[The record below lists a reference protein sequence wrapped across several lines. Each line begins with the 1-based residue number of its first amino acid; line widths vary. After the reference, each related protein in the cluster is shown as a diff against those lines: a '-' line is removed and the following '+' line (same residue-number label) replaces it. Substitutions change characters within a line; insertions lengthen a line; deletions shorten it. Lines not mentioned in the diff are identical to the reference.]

1 MNPILVAENVSKKYS
16 RNANTHLSY
25 GLRDVVRELFGK
37 RPDLTLRKDEFLAV
51 SDVSLHLNPGDS
63 FALIGRN
70 GSGKTT
76 LLKMLCGLTKPD
88 AGSIVVNGN
97 IQALINL
104 GAGFNGALTG
114 RENVYNSAALMGLN
128 RKQTKSILD
137 EVIDFSQLAEFMDSP
152 YSTYSSG
159 MKARLGFAV
168 AIHLNPELLLVDE
181 ILAVGDHAF
190 QNRCFRRMQQLK
202 KQGATII
209 LVSHNHNSVIQ
220 LCDRALWLH
229 QGKAKQLGDAKE
241 TVKAYLSFLEEAEAQ
256 YVAKQEAEE
265 REKSAVAPAK
275 TGSAADPYDGLYG
288 PIFSEF
294 DRIDDLEFGF
304 RCRDAEADSLTVHDP
319 LTLEYA
325 FTLKESVSDLNVT
338 LKFFRDDGLHLSTL
352 STLNGDLV
360 KHITQGRVHC
370 ICDIED
376 FDFNPGT
383 YALVLAVH
391 EGRSYL
397 YRNVVK
403 MFSVVGGPALT
414 WGIRDFKYR
423 YEVVDDANSR
433 QVRSPSK

>member
-1 MNPILVAENVSKKYS
+1 MNPILVVENVSKKYS

-37 RPDLTLRKDEFLAV
+37 PPDLALRKDEFLAV
-51 SDVSLHLNPGDS
+51 DDVSFHLHPGDT

-76 LLKMLCGLTKPD
+76 LLKMMCGLTKPD
-88 AGSIVVNGN
+88 GGSIVVNGN

-104 GAGFNGALTG
+104 GAGFNGALSG
-114 RENVYNSAALMGLN
+114 RENVYNSAALMGMG
-128 RKQTKSILD
+128 RKQTRAILD
-137 EVIDFSQLAEFMDSP
+137 DVIDFSQLAEFIDSP

-168 AIHLNPELLLVDE
+168 AIHLHPELLLVDE

-190 QNRCFRRMQQLK
+190 QNRCSRRMQQLK
-202 KQGATII
+202 KQGTTIV

-229 QGKAKQLGDAKE
+229 QGKAMQLGDSKD
-241 TVKAYLSFLEEAEAQ
+241 TVKAYLSFLEKAEAQ
-256 YVAKQEAEE
+256 YVAEQESKA
-265 REKSAVAPAK
+265 RTADAAASARPETAY
-275 TGSAADPYDGLYG
+275 DPYDGMYG

-294 DRIDDLEFGF
+294 DKIDDLEFGF
-304 RCRDAEADSLTVHDP
+304 RTRDADISSLAVHDP
-319 LTLEYA
+319 LTLEYS
-325 FTLKESVSDLNVT
+325 FTLKERVSDLHVT
-338 LKFFRDDGLHLSTL
+338 LKFFRADGLNLTTL
-352 STLNGDLV
+352 STLNGDLL
-360 KHITQGRVHC
+360 KHITEGRVHC
-370 ICDIED
+370 VCEIDD

-383 YALVLAVH
+383 YMLVLAVH

-403 MFSVVGGPALT
+403 TFSVVSGPALT
-414 WGIRDFKYR
+414 WGLRDFKYR
-423 YEVVDDANSR
+423 YHVVDQSSSR
-433 QVRSPSK
+433 RT